1 MAGAASPC
9 PICPHPEA
17 ARLFPGVSPGAAEK
31 EQARQRRGQRF
42 LHVPRQLGSELF
54 ALSRPQRQLSLWSR
68 CLSIFAP
75 DISRCP
81 AAVST
86 AVLYRK
92 ASAAATR
99 PWSAFSRAPSHPQ
112 IAAEQRSTSAAAER
126 LRVDAVE
133 LHGAQA
139 MASTAAGPSAAEAC
153 ARATSA
159 EEQRGHDISN
169 DCTRKRNSG

>member
-1 MAGAASPC
+1 MPGLGSP
-9 PICPHPEA
+9 
-17 ARLFPGVSPGAAEK
+17 PGSSPGPRGVPRAPEEK
-31 EQARQRRGQRF
+31 EQARQSRATFFTRKETAR
-42 LHVPRQLGSELF
+42 F

-75 DISRCP
+75 DTSRCP